1 MPTNRLNPHRRIL
14 LGASS
19 LALLAP
25 SWARAQAPT
34 AQAVTFIQQAG
45 QDLARLVGGARS
57 VEEKRR
63 KLQPFIDRVVDVD
76 AVARFCLGRYWAKA
90 TPAQRTEYVRL
101 FHSVLLT
108 NVVSRMGDYQHT
120 EVHVIVGQPDAR
132 EDGVHVPTVVERT
145 NNPPARVVWLVRPDQ
160 GDPRIVDVIAEG
172 TSLRL
177 TVRSDYNAFLS
188 QHGNDIDALI
198 AALRR
203 QEAQN
208 AG

>member
-1 MPTNRLNPHRRIL
+1 MKAHRRTL
-14 LGASS
+14 LQAAG
-19 LALLAP
+19 LALFAQHGA
-25 SWARAQAPT
+25 WAQSEADRAA
-34 AQAVTFIQQAG
+34 TFIRQAG
-45 QDLARLVGGARS
+45 AEMATLVGGARS
-57 VEEKRR
+57 IEEKRR

-76 AVARFCLGRYWAKA
+76 AVARFCLGRYWVKA
-90 TPAQRTEYVRL
+90 TQSQRAQYVRL

-145 NNPPARVVWLVRPDQ
+145 NNPPAKVVWLVRTGE

-188 QHGNDIDALI
+188 QHGDDVDALI
-198 AALRR
+198 GALQR

-208 AG
+208 AS

>member
-1 MPTNRLNPHRRIL
+1 MKAYRRTL
-14 LGASS
+14 LQIAG
-19 LALLAP
+19 LALAAP
-25 SWARAQAPT
+25 RGARAQAQAPT
-34 AQAVTFIQQAG
+34 AQAVAFIQQAG

-57 VEEKRR
+57 VEEKRQ

-76 AVARFCLGRYWAKA
+76 AVARFCLGRYWTKA
-90 TPAQRTEYVRL
+90 TPAQRAEYVRL

-145 NNPPARVVWLVRPDQ
+145 NNPPARVVWLVRTDQ
-160 GDPRIVDVIAEG
+160 GDSRIVDVIAEG

-188 QHGNDIDALI
+188 QHGDDINALI